1 MVCGGSIFVVPDIVP
16 TQLPLLADVHA
27 LLLGVG
33 LLYKD
38 PGALPPAHGVNVFMN
53 ITN

>member
-1 MVCGGSIFVVPDIVP
+1 MPDIVA
-16 TQLPLLADVHA
+16 TQLSLLADVHA

-38 PGALPPAHGVNVFMN
+38 PGALPPAHGVKVFHN
-53 ITN
+53 ITT